1 LSIIVPTN
9 LAEGDPQ
16 RIARRVAAAMRDHL
30 ALPSRAAIADN
41 EPNRRTELQRLLK
54 AGREGSLTATDLP
67 HIRGGFLPSVTI
79 SFRKKL
85 EGLGELKALTLFA
98 RSQPRSQL
106 GDDELSEYLAEFEH
120 DRRLI
125 GYTVDPEGH
134 TADLDI
140 TEAD

>member
-1 LSIIVPTN
+1 
-9 LAEGDPQ
+9 
-16 RIARRVAAAMRDHL
+16 MRDHL
-30 ALPSRAAIADN
+30 ALPSRAAIADD
-41 EPNRRTELQRLLK
+41 EPNRRAELQRLLK
-54 AGREGSLTATDLP
+54 AGRDGSLTATDLP
-67 HIRGGFLPSVTI
+67 HIRGGFLPSVAT

-85 EGLGELKALTLFA
+85 EGLGELRSLTLFA
-98 RSQPRSQL
+98 RSQL

>member
-85 EGLGELKALTLFA
+85 EGLGELKSLTLFA
-98 RSQPRSQL
+98 RSQL

-125 GYTVDPEGH
+125 SHTVDPEGH